1 MNEFELESH
10 TIDEGEIYYK
20 LVDGEYVPAL
30 VSPSEIEKIR
40 SMMGDNLSYDDL
52 SKLPSHNSIV
62 ITVFNGSVYV
72 SSVDKNIAFFAAG
85 GAALIDTIIEALRE
99 AAQFGIY
106 SNFTKIQP
114 ENQQKV
120 DQLLKE
126 LNKVLG
132 TDALL
137 WNKSIH
143 DMATI
148 VAEAIITE
156 VAQYAN
162 NEHVMESFNQF
173 MMMLKLAS
181 QNSVARK

>member
-1 MNEFELESH
+1 
-10 TIDEGEIYYK
+10 
-20 LVDGEYVPAL
+20 
-30 VSPSEIEKIR
+30 
-40 SMMGDNLSYDDL
+40 
-52 SKLPSHNSIV
+52 
-62 ITVFNGSVYV
+62 VYV
-72 SSVDKNIAFFAAG
+72 SSVDKNIAFFASG
-85 GAALIDTIIEALRE
+85 GAALIGTIIEALRE
-99 AAQFGIY
+99 AAQIGIY

-114 ENQQKV
+114 ENQHKV

-132 TDALL
+132 TDTLL

-156 VAQYAN
+156 VAQCAN

-173 MMMLKLAS
+173 MMMMKLAS
-181 QNSVARK
+181 QNSVVRK